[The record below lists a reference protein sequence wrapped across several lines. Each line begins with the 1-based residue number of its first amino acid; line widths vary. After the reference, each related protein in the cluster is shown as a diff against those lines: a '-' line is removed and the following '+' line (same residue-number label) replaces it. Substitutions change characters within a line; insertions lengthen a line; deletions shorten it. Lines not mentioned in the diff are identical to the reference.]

1 MACCLLLVPCALLSI
16 VCPLSSRYPIIV
28 SVASPVSPS
37 LPSFVSL
44 FSLLVSVVL
53 CWSVV
58 FRCVLV
64 MLTVQTVL
72 CLPVCPPSGW
82 FLLLCLIL
90 LLNTH
95 FSCTWVLTSSLSS
108 CILAATSYPAKSCF
122 LYNSTFWNGLFS
134 KCACVGRVKEFRK
147 FLLALP
153 QLSKVVYILFR
164 PY

>member
-1 MACCLLLVPCALLSI
+1 MQWKSTRCLCVEHMACCLLLGPCALLSI

-28 SVASPVSPS
+28 SVAPPVSPS

-95 FSCTWVLTSSLSS
+95 FSCTWVLASSLSS
-108 CILAATSYPAKSCF
+108 CILAVIQLRAVFYIILHFEMACF
-122 LYNSTFWNGLFS
+122 QN
-134 KCACVGRVKEFRK
+134 VHV
-147 FLLALP
+147 
-153 QLSKVVYILFR
+153 
-164 PY
+164 